1 MNRGKN
7 VHVWKVQLQEAVKAL
22 PEEIMAEIILN
33 GPLCC
38 VHLDTDLKSVHTIT
52 SDYVNKFFEWSNIDE
67 LITKPHLSWN
77 KQTNKQTKNKAGL
90 DVILSVQGIFDKYQ
104 YTLYLQPRSIKYS
117 TITF

>member
-1 MNRGKN
+1 
-7 VHVWKVQLQEAVKAL
+7 
-22 PEEIMAEIILN
+22 MAEIILN
-33 GPLCC
+33 APLCC
-38 VHLDTDLKSVHTIT
+38 VHLDTDLKSVRTIT
-52 SDYVNKFFEWSNIDE
+52 SDHVYKFFEWSNVDE
-67 LITKPHLSWN
+67 LITKPHLPWKQTN

>member
-33 GPLCC
+33 APLCC
-38 VHLDTDLKSVHTIT
+38 VHLDTDLKSVRTIT
-52 SDYVNKFFEWSNIDE
+52 SDHVYKFFEWSNVDE
-67 LITKPHLSWN
+67 LITKPHLSWK
-77 KQTNKQTKNKAGL
+77 KQTNKNKQKKNKKKTKKNKAGL

-104 YTLYLQPRSIKYS
+104 
-117 TITF
+117 